1 MKSDQ
6 KLTIPSLIKNQ
17 SSMLW
22 LALGLGLISTISAV
36 FLLAISGWFI
46 TAAGLAGVMGMT
58 LTFNYFTPGAI
69 IRLMAILR
77 TSGRYFEQLTAHHHL
92 LSLLKDLRLWV
103 WQQLTHHKLPQ
114 HVKVGD
120 LLQRIVSDVDLLNR
134 WPLQVWMPRIYA
146 WVASLIYLIIIYIF
160 APATL
165 IPMAS
170 GLIINTLIL
179 PWLSF
184 RFGHKL
190 IWKLQLIGVYRR
202 SRFMNLFGAL
212 VTLSIRGRWQ
222 GYAERLFYQD
232 QCQFNIEYRMQIIA
246 AATRHLMLAI
256 TALTIASSSLL
267 AATQLENGTIHG
279 SIFAGLI
286 FALLGLNEVF
296 SPLAMSFIGTAQ
308 AQVGIKRLNQLQ
320 PEEPITPPTH
330 SGQDNRLQSIELSNT
345 DIRKQNAV
353 KGIHRLNLHLETGAK
368 IWLKGPS
375 GIGKTTLLDAL
386 ANQLEP
392 ESGEICYNHQSLGL
406 NDRLNYQS
414 QIGYLPQTPY
424 IFNQSIRNNLRLGL
438 AQATDEQIYQVLKGV
453 ALDEWVNE
461 LPNGI
466 DTLLGTQGNNISGG
480 QARRLGLARVLLQ
493 TPDVMLLDEPFEGLD
508 KQTIGIISQ
517 TLNSACRSSMLII
530 ASHLSVPLLND
541 FTKLEL
547 SHE

>member
-17 SSMLW
+17 SFMLW
-22 LALGLGLISTISAV
+22 LALGLGVISTISAV

-77 TSGRYFEQLTAHHHL
+77 TSGRYFEQLTAHYHL
-92 LSLLKDLRLWV
+92 LSLLKDLRMWV
-103 WQQLTHHKLPQ
+103 WQQLTHHKLAQ

-146 WVASLIYLIIIYIF
+146 WVACILYLVVISIF
-160 APATL
+160 APITF

-170 GLIINTLIL
+170 GLIINSIML

-184 RFGHKL
+184 RFGQKL
-190 IWKLQLIGVYRR
+190 IWKLQLIGIYRR

-222 GYAERLFYQD
+222 GFAERLFYQD
-232 QCQFNIEYRMQIIA
+232 QCQFSIEYQMQCIA

-279 SIFAGLI
+279 SIFTGLI
-286 FALLGLNEVF
+286 FALLGLNEIF

-320 PEEPITPPTH
+320 PKDPITPPSH
-330 SGQDNRLQSIELSNT
+330 SAQTDRLQSIELRNT
-345 DIRKQNAV
+345 DIRKNGAV
-353 KGIHRLNLHLETGAK
+353 KGIQQLNLHLESGTQ

-392 ESGEICYNHQSLGL
+392 KSGEICYNQQPMDLH
-406 NDRLNYQS
+406 DRLNYQS
-414 QIGYLPQTPY
+414 KIGYLPQTPY
-424 IFNQSIRNNLRLGL
+424 IFNQSIRNNLRLGRS
-438 AQATDEQIYQVLKGV
+438 QATDEEIYKVLKSV
-453 ALDEWVNE
+453 ALDEWIDN

-466 DTLLGTQGNNISGG
+466 DTLLGAQGNNISGG

-493 TPDVMLLDEPFEGLD
+493 APDVMLLDEPFEGLD
-508 KQTIGIISQ
+508 KQTIAVISQ
-517 TLNSACRSSMLII
+517 TLNSDSSPSMLII
-530 ASHLSVPLLND
+530 ASHLSVPLLDD
-541 FTKLEL
+541 FTMLEL
-547 SHE
+547 SHK